1 MIQNNTNLL
10 YTSFTLN
17 ADASENTGA
26 SSLISVTKMLTVAV
40 EDIPPTSVALT
51 IYKYIIIA
59 SLQVTA
65 MLLNNYVP
73 KICHFY

>member
-1 MIQNNTNLL
+1 MIQIEVHLL
-10 YTSFTLN
+10 HTSFTLK

-51 IYKYIIIA
+51 IYKCINTV
-59 SLQVTA
+59 SLQVSTWQYKD
-65 MLLNNYVP
+65 N
-73 KICHFY
+73 